1 MAVSDHD
8 QAPGT
13 NTYVLF
19 RLGQEQYGLPIQ
31 TVQSIIRYE
40 EPTPVPRSPEA
51 VQGVINLR
59 GRVIP
64 VVDLT
69 RRLFGTPFT
78 ASPSARIV
86 VTEGEAGML
95 GLAVDAANEVATI
108 SAEAIRPAPES
119 VLSEETADAFVGVA
133 DHSGKLIVLLNLD
146 EAVPGSGYAQVAEAG
161 QAGEEGADV

>member
-1 MAVSDHD
+1 MSDHD
-8 QAPGT
+8 QAPRA

-19 RLGQEQYGLPIQ
+19 RLGQEEYGLPID

-78 ASPSARIV
+78 AGPTSRIV
-86 VTEGEAGML
+86 VTEGEAGTL
-95 GLAVDAANEVATI
+95 GLAVDAANEVVTI
-108 SAEAIRPAPES
+108 TEDDIKPAPES
-119 VLSEETADAFVGVA
+119 VLSEETSDAFVGVA
-133 DHSGKLIVLLNLD
+133 DHSGRLIVLLNLD
-146 EAVPGSGYAQVAEAG
+146 EAVPGSGYAQLAEAG
-161 QAGEEGADV
+161 QAGEEGSDV